1 MNIDIS
7 QKYAL
12 ILQAYCKENM
22 ERASGF
28 FEKKINENLKT
39 RHNVK

>member
-12 ILQAYCKENM
+12 ILQAYCNENM
-22 ERASGF
+22 ERTSGF
-28 FEKKINENLKT
+28 LEKNQWKYQDKA
-39 RHNVK
+39 